1 MSDSSEK
8 QEAPTEAQPANEAKA
23 LSLSEKIAQRKKTA
37 EDKKDAQND
46 MINLWMG
53 NVATEEE
60 KK

>member
-1 MSDSSEK
+1 MTDSSEK
-8 QEAPTEAQPANEAKA
+8 QSEQNEKPM
-23 LSLSEKIAQRKKTA
+23 SLSEKIAQRKKTA

-53 NVATEEE
+53 NVSTEEE

>member
-1 MSDSSEK
+1 MSDSNAKE
-8 QEAPTEAQPANEAKA
+8 ETPTEAQSKPM
-23 LSLSEKIAQRKKTA
+23 SLSEKIAQRKKTA

-53 NVATEEE
+53 NAAAEEE

>member
-1 MSDSSEK
+1 MSDSNAKE
-8 QEAPTEAQPANEAKA
+8 ETPTEAQSKPM
-23 LSLSEKIAQRKKTA
+23 SLSEKIAQRKKTA

-53 NVATEEE
+53 NVSGEEE